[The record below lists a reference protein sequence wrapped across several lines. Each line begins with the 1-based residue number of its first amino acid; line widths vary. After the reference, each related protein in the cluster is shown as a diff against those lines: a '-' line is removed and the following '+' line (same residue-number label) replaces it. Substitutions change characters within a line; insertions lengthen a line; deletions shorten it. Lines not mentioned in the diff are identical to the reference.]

1 MVKTTIVAPQ
11 CLLCQ
16 SETLYWFSS
25 TNQGVGPS
33 LIFEIYRCSKCKST
47 LINPVP
53 ENLDPYYSDY
63 HSLPSGR
70 SLNRAVRGCKNRL
83 RLMTTLSD
91 GRQKVLDIGAGS
103 GGFVAACLNNGIET
117 QAIEI
122 NSHCREYIKATLGV
136 DVSQDLGEYIT
147 KNLPIPNFV
156 TLWHVFEHI
165 PNPDEFIKQISLNFG
180 TETKIIIEVPNSES
194 WQFLVMR
201 AKWPHLDV
209 PRHIF
214 IPSELGIQLLAKK
227 HNLKVA
233 PVKNRDFASW
243 SAFGIAN
250 LGIKNKNSPIENIL
264 RRVIQIFLT
273 PFFILEPQKI
283 SATRSYVLIKQK

>member
-1 MVKTTIVAPQ
+1 MK
-11 CLLCQ
+11 
-16 SETLYWFSS
+16 
-25 TNQGVGPS
+25 
-33 LIFEIYRCSKCKST
+33 
-47 LINPVP
+47 
-53 ENLDPYYSDY
+53 
-63 HSLPSGR
+63 
-70 SLNRAVRGCKNRL
+70 
-83 RLMTTLSD
+83 TLSN
-91 GRQKVLDIGAGS
+91 GQQKVLDIGAGS
-103 GGFVAACLNNGIET
+103 GAFASACFNHGIET

-122 NSHCREYIKATLGV
+122 NSLCRKYIKATLGV
-136 DVSQDLGEYIT
+136 DVSRDLGEYFT

-165 PNPDEFIKQISLNFG
+165 PNPDEFIKQISQNFG

-214 IPSELGIQLLAKK
+214 IPSELGIKLLAKK
-227 HNLKVA
+227 YNLKVA
-233 PVKNRDFASW
+233 HVRNRDFASW

-250 LGIKNKNSPIENIL
+250 LGIKNRTSQIEKIL

-273 PFFILEPQKI
+273 PLFILEPQKI
-283 SATRSYVLIKQK
+283 SATRSYVLTKEI